1 MMSRRTRT
9 EVLVESAPSLA
20 HELARALEA
29 ELPVRVVV
37 PSRQGLVMN
46 QVRETARNSRFYLGE
61 ALMSECRVRI
71 GDVEGL
77 GVVLGADGD
86 LARSLAVIDAAYAC
100 EPAPAVLADVD
111 ARIAAAGR
119 ALDAERAREAALIMG
134 SRVSFDEMGGQDMSV
149 QAVVK

>member
-1 MMSRRTRT
+1 MMSRRART
-9 EVLVESAPSLA
+9 EILVESPAALA
-20 HELARALEA
+20 HDLARAIEA

-37 PSRQGLVMN
+37 PPRQGLVMN

-77 GVVLGADGD
+77 GVVLGADGAF
-86 LARSLAVIDAAYAC
+86 ARSLATIDAAYAV
-100 EPAPAVLADVD
+100 EPTPRVVAEIDR
-111 ARIAAAGR
+111 RIDDAGR
-119 ALDAERAREAALIMG
+119 ELERRRAQEAAVVMG

>member
-1 MMSRRTRT
+1 MMSRRART
-9 EVLVESAPSLA
+9 EVLVESPAALA
-20 HELARALEA
+20 HDLARAIEA

-37 PSRQGLVMN
+37 PPRQGLVMN

-77 GVVLGADGD
+77 GVVLGTDD
-86 LARSLAVIDAAYAC
+86 ELARSPAVID
-100 EPAPAVLADVD
+100 EVER
-111 ARIAAAGR
+111 RIEAAGNR
-119 ALDAERAREAALIMG
+119 LERERAREAGRTMG

>member
-1 MMSRRTRT
+1 MMSRRART
-9 EVLVESAPSLA
+9 EILVESPAALA
-20 HELARALEA
+20 HDLARAIEA

-37 PSRQGLVMN
+37 PPRQGLVMN

-77 GVVLGADGD
+77 GVVLGADD
-86 LARSLAVIDAAYAC
+86 ELARSLAVIDAAYAV
-100 EPAPAVLADVD
+100 EPAPAVIDEVER
-111 ARIAAAGR
+111 RIEAAGNR
-119 ALDAERAREAALIMG
+119 LERERAREVGRTMG

>member
-9 EVLVESAPSLA
+9 EILVESPAVLA
-20 HELARALEA
+20 HDLARAIEG

-37 PSRQGLVMN
+37 PPRQGLVMN

-77 GVVLGADGD
+77 GVVLGSDD
-86 LARSLAVIDAAYAC
+86 ELARSLAVIDAAYAL
-100 EPAPAVLADVD
+100 EPAPAVLDEVE
-111 ARIAAAGR
+111 RRLEMAGVQLER
-119 ALDAERAREAALIMG
+119 ERAREAARTMG